1 MASKL
6 DREITLQTIKGY
18 AIVNQITEAERRA
31 RLKTMTDAEALEIFA
46 SLYDTWKRTG
56 KQAGGDWEAL
66 TRRRLEHKIRVRQA
80 FEALARR
87 KGLI

>member
-1 MASKL
+1 MTSRL
-6 DREITLQTIKGY
+6 DREIVLKTLRGY

-31 RLKTMTDAEALEIFA
+31 RLKTMTDAEAREIFD

-66 TRRRLEHKIRVRQA
+66 ARRELEDKIRVRRA

-87 KGLI
+87 RGLM

>member
-6 DREITLQTIKGY
+6 DREITLQTLKGY

-46 SLYDTWKRTG
+46 SLYNTWKRTG

-66 TRRRLEHKIRVRQA
+66 ARRRLEHKIRMRQA
-80 FEALARR
+80 FEALARY